1 MKLIPFA
8 IRLKKNRFQYICFSL
23 IGLDW
28 VFLHLVAIFILIAMK
43 NWALALQLDKQK
55 KAPNDRLACNYVLE
69 SIGFICLFVDFF
81 SFPQRFFYAI
91 SPHTASH
98 PIWQNESVEKNNNR
112 KSYMRR
118 SQRTLFYTLG
128 VVIIIEQKKS
138 RLLIELLLLSML
150 SDGFFFS
157 AYFHLI
163 SSWMRFKFKN
173 RCEANG
179 LNAPILKRHKQG
191 DTEPQKKH
199 HFDVLW
205 SNNNVQKH
213 DINYGKRNIRRKRGI
228 NPRQN
233 IMPCTWFKRE
243 LFVEKQESSYLDQRQ
258 CFPYTKSLC
267 SSPMK
272 YCMW

>member
-1 MKLIPFA
+1 M
-8 IRLKKNRFQYICFSL
+8 
-23 IGLDW
+23 
-28 VFLHLVAIFILIAMK
+28 H
-43 NWALALQLDKQK
+43 
-55 KAPNDRLACNYVLE
+55 
-69 SIGFICLFVDFF
+69 
-81 SFPQRFFYAI
+81 
-91 SPHTASH
+91 
-98 PIWQNESVEKNNNR
+98 
-112 KSYMRR
+112 R
-118 SQRTLFYTLG
+118 SRYTQFYTLG
-128 VVIIIEQKKS
+128 VVIIIEHKKRVVCWS
-138 RLLIELLLLSML
+138 SCFCFCCSPR
-150 SDGFFFS
+150 GFLS

-163 SSWMRFKFKN
+163 SLWMRFKFKN

-258 CFPYTKSLC
+258 CFPYTKSLFTL
-267 SSPMK
+267 PMK